1 MENMSYLLIKSSRF
15 LKGALDRRLQEYDV
29 TATQFSVLNQISYK
43 NGNITSAEVADH
55 LESDRPTISGVI
67 NRLVKSGLVEKVEN
81 PDDRRSVYLK
91 LNQETLK
98 LVDEIRDVSDQ
109 VNRDIF
115 EILSESELSN
125 MKEYLL
131 KLIKRFDEI

>member
-1 MENMSYLLIKSSRF
+1 MSYLLIKSSRF

>member
-1 MENMSYLLIKSSRF
+1 LENMSYLLIKSSRF